1 MPVGTKAS
9 VKAMLPAIDVICG
22 RCRHCLAGET
32 QLCRAMK
39 RIGFERDGG
48 HADYV
53 AVPEA
58 NLVALPAEISYE
70 AAAILPD
77 AVACMYH
84 SLIHQGRVG
93 IGQRIL
99 MLGVG
104 GLGIHGVQIAR
115 SVGAEVLA
123 TSRQPQRVALAEQY
137 GAVGLDAAHVGE
149 GMPEARGTG
158 FHRRRLTKRRHEHPR
173 IGWDESRVRS
183 SLRDST

>member
-1 MPVGTKAS
+1 M
-9 VKAMLPAIDVICG
+9 
-22 RCRHCLAGET
+22 
-32 QLCRAMK
+32 Q

-53 AVPEA
+53 AVPAA
-58 NLVALPAEISYE
+58 NLVALPEEISYA

-99 MLGVG
+99 ILGVG

-115 SVGAEVLA
+115 SAGAAVMA
-123 TSRQPQRVALAEQY
+123 TSRQPQRIALAEKY
-137 GAVGLDAAHVGE
+137 GAIGVNTAQQQLAGAVAEFTGGQGVDVVVDNIGTRESVREGLS
-149 GMPEARGTG
+149 M
-158 FHRRRLTKRRHEHPR
+158 
-173 IGWDESRVRS
+173 
-183 SLRDST
+183 LRPGNKL